1 MLKSLSG
8 AVLRDGG
15 SGQFITLPGAQP
27 ALGPSPSTGTGFT
40 LVTDAVGI
48 TTYSSSLGFIRFTS
62 GTLYSYI
69 PGQNISVITTGTGTF
84 QIYAPTVFQNTVQFN
99 NSLTFTDLT
108 ASGFVRFTTSTNA
121 TSTTTGALT
130 VTGGVG
136 IGQDLYVGGTIY
148 GNISTSTLTQ
158 ISQQAF
164 KTQIINTG
172 TASVYYMPLSDVVAG
187 STTLDTTSTFTF
199 NVQAGILT
207 SPQLTLTSTATSTS
221 TITGAL
227 LVAGGVGISGNLN
240 ATKVYDSG
248 SRVISSIT
256 VGAGVGI
263 NGINTGTFTG
273 PNVVLTNTG
282 VLSILPGT
290 GTNVSSTTGN
300 VTVWITPPTL
310 QYVTQQGNATTT
322 TVFFNNLTPATGT
335 TTASVVVAGGVTI
348 AQNLIV
354 GTNINA
360 TTGTFYTIQA
370 TNSASYA
377 SITTLTQNSIYT
389 PGGIGVG
396 SDLTVARNTII
407 YGNLTVLGT
416 QTIVTSQ
423 TVDVGRKVVALST
436 SAGPAILAIDSGIT
450 VGPVNTPF
458 VKFLF
463 DGVSSW
469 KSTGNILPSATR
481 TYNLGSPGYQWNN
494 VYTNNEYVYGQGLF
508 LSTATSTDPTSGA
521 LIVTGGV
528 GIVGDENLNGNLN
541 VGGITALN
549 NTTSAT
555 NIYSGALQVAGGVGI
570 QGNLY
575 VRQAFDSNGNPFL
588 TAAALANYG
597 VSKLLAGTDTAVSS
611 SSGIVTVW
619 NVSTLQSVTDRGATT
634 NNPISITNTNNA
646 VNSSTGALT
655 VAGGVGIA
663 KDLYVGGNA
672 VVYGSVTFTGAATN
686 VYTTN
691 TVFTD
696 AILELHKPSTG
707 TEWTFNDAQDIG
719 IRMHYFYNTGTNAWF
734 GRKNGSG
741 YLEWFQTAYE
751 TAGLITGTYGTFKTG
766 AIIAA
771 YTTSSN
777 STTTGALIVAG
788 GAGIGGALYVGG
800 DIFSRGSAV
809 LTAANL
815 QQYGVSSIT
824 GASGTN
830 VSTSTGNIVIWST
843 ASLQTVTNIGNS
855 TTNAV
860 VITNLTP
867 TVDTASGALVVAGGV
882 GIGGSLNVFDTINT
896 NILNAN
902 NANITTLGITN
913 LNATG
918 YIQTIDNEA
927 YPVRILSNANNTSSF
942 YVNNINS
949 GTNAYSGFTAQG
961 NAGQFVTL
969 AVGSSNFQNLIY
981 GNTGTAALYISPQ
994 IPVFDIGDSS
1004 EIQIHTRGT
1013 GPLTVPTMV
1022 LGNTGSVTVNGD
1034 LYLTSSPYDTN
1045 PSTTLSI
1052 DTNAASGFSDIR
1064 LSNSSFGG
1072 QSYTLEVG
1080 GNNRDGMG
1088 GVGPHEGNFTLY
1100 DNIAEAFRLVV
1111 AKNTGNILI
1120 NRTVDDEYNNLQVQG
1135 NAVVTDN
1142 FTANTATFLD
1152 LYSTGTAQLNVLDVL
1167 STATFEAGLLSK
1179 STSTFNKTVIIG
1191 SSNIETSVI
1200 SINTTDPVSI
1210 DSFDSTLYRSCRS
1223 VVQVTDGDF
1232 FALTE
1237 IILLHDNQGQVYK
1250 SEYGIIN
1257 TGNPLGEFTTDLTG
1271 GQLVLYFTA
1280 YDVSTPLSVN
1290 VVRTTISI

>member
-1 MLKSLSG
+1 MPSLLNG
-8 AVLRDGG
+8 AVRNSSSP
-15 SGQFITLPGAQP
+15 SGYIILQQAQF

-40 LVTDAVGI
+40 LVATANGVISYASTLGYLNFNSGTIYSYVPDQNI
-48 TTYSSSLGFIRFTS
+48 TIATS
-62 GTLYSYI
+62 GTGILEV
-69 PGQNISVITTGTGTF
+69 Q
-84 QIYAPTVFQNTVQFN
+84 APTVFQNTVQYN
-99 NSLTFTDLT
+99 NTLTVPDLN
-108 ASGFVRFTTSTNA
+108 ASGFVRFTTSTNS
-121 TSTTTGALT
+121 TSTTTGAL
-130 VTGGVG
+130 VVEGGVG

-148 GNISTSTLTQ
+148 GNISTATLTQ
-158 ISQQAF
+158 ITQQAF
-164 KTQIINTG
+164 KTQVINTG
-172 TASVYYMPLSDVVAG
+172 TASIYYMPMSDVQAG
-187 STTLDTTSTFTF
+187 STTLDTTATFTF
-199 NVQAGILT
+199 NLTGGILT
-207 SPQLTLTSTATSTS
+207 SPRLTLSSTASSTS
-221 TITGAL
+221 TTTGAL
-227 LVAGGVGISGNLN
+227 IVAGGVGVGGSIN
-240 ATKVYDSG
+240 ATKVFDSG
-248 SRVISSIT
+248 TRVVSKIT
-256 VGAGVGI
+256 VGVGI
-263 NGINTGTFTG
+263 GVNGVNTGTGVG
-273 PNVVLTNTG
+273 PEVVLTNTG

-396 SDLTVARNTII
+396 SDLTVAGNTLI

-549 NTTSAT
+549 NLTSAT
-555 NIYSGALQVAGGVGI
+555 SIYSGALQVAGGVGI
-570 QGNLY
+570 QGSLY
-575 VRQAFDSNGNPFL
+575 VPHIFNQAGDPYITQSD
-588 TAAALANYG
+588 LATFG
-597 VSKLLAGTDTAVSS
+597 VTKLFAGTDTAVST
-611 SSGIVTVW
+611 SSGVITVW
-619 NVSTLQSVTDRGATT
+619 NVSTLQSVTSRGATT
-634 NNPISITNTNNA
+634 NRAISITNTANA
-646 VNSSTGALT
+646 QNSTTGALT
-655 VAGGVGIA
+655 VAGGVGISQ
-663 KDLYVGGNA
+663 DLYVGGNA
-672 VVYGSVTFTGAATN
+672 VVYGSVTFTGAAAN

-696 AILELHKPSTG
+696 AIIELHKPNTG

-719 IRMHYFYNTGTNAWF
+719 IRMHYFWNTGTNAWF
-734 GRKNGSG
+734 GRKNVTR
-741 YLEWFQTAYE
+741 YLEWYSTATE
-751 TAGLITGTYGTFKTG
+751 TNGVITGTYGTFKTG
-766 AIIAA
+766 NIILANA
-771 YTTSSN
+771 TQSY
-777 STTTGALIVAG
+777 STTTGALVVAG
-788 GAGIGGALYVGG
+788 GAGFGG
-800 DIFSRGSAV
+800 DVWVAGDIYARSALV
-809 LTAANL
+809 LTSANFSD
-815 QQYGVSSIT
+815 YGVSGLIGGTDTAVSSST
-824 GASGTN
+824 GIVTVWN
-830 VSTSTGNIVIWST
+830 TST
-843 ASLQTVTNIGNS
+843 LQTVTDRGNS

-867 TVDTASGALVVAGGV
+867 TVDTSTGALIVAGGV
-882 GIGGSLNVFDTINT
+882 AIGGSLNVFDTINT
-896 NILNAN
+896 DKLNAN
-902 NANITTLGITN
+902 QASITTLDITN

-918 YIQTIDNEA
+918 YIQTTDNE
-927 YPVRILSNANNTSSF
+927 PHPIRILSDVDGTSTF

-949 GTNAYSGFTAQG
+949 GTHAYSGFTAE
-961 NAGQFVTL
+961 NDAGQFLTL
-969 AVGSSNFQNLIY
+969 AIGSTNFENSIY

-1004 EIQIHTRGT
+1004 EIHIHTRGT
-1013 GPLTVPTMV
+1013 GELTVPT
-1022 LGNTGSVTVNGD
+1022 LLIGNTGTITAYGD
-1034 LYLTSSPYDTN
+1034 LNLTSSPFDTN
-1045 PSTTLSI
+1045 PATSLRI
-1052 DTNAASGFSDIR
+1052 DTNAITGYSNIT
-1064 LSNSSFGG
+1064 LSNSSFNG

-1080 GNNRDGMG
+1080 GNNRDGLG
-1088 GVGPHEGNFTLY
+1088 GSGPHEGNFTLY

-1191 SSNIETSVI
+1191 SSNIETSVT

-1237 IILLHDNQGQVYK
+1237 IILLHDNAGQVYK
-1250 SEYGIIN
+1250 SEYGIID
-1257 TGNPLGEFTTDLTG
+1257 TGNPLGEFTADLTG
-1271 GQLVLYFTA
+1271 GQLILYFTA
-1280 YDVSTPLSVN
+1280 YDATTPLAVN